1 MRIFFPLRNNRV
13 TEFMIS
19 ATFSRVCTRIIL
31 KNFLDVGDKDK
42 ERIYLE
48 VRKMNPLSTDPNI
61 TSKESVL
68 VVDDEAGP
76 RESLRMILK
85 SRYEVHT
92 ASDGQE
98 ALSLIQNKDFNVVT
112 LDLNMPGLSGMEV
125 LKEIRK
131 LKPDTEVVIITG
143 YGTLTNAQK
152 AMHFG
157 AGDFISKP
165 FNVEDITSIVANS
178 FERRRYNLKI
188 KNLLIKAINS
198 SHLSEIM

>member
-1 MRIFFPLRNNRV
+1 
-13 TEFMIS
+13 
-19 ATFSRVCTRIIL
+19 
-31 KNFLDVGDKDK
+31 
-42 ERIYLE
+42 
-48 VRKMNPLSTDPNI
+48 MNSLSTDPNI

-85 SRYEVHT
+85 SHYEVHT

-112 LDLNMPGLSGMEV
+112 LDLNMPGLSGIDV

-131 LKPDTEVVIITG
+131 LEPDTEVVIITG
-143 YGTLTNAQK
+143 YGTLTNAQE
-152 AMHFG
+152 AMRFG

-188 KNLLIKAINS
+188 KNLLIRAINS

>member
-1 MRIFFPLRNNRV
+1 V

>member
-1 MRIFFPLRNNRV
+1 MNSLLTAP
-13 TEFMIS
+13 
-19 ATFSRVCTRIIL
+19 
-31 KNFLDVGDKDK
+31 DV
-42 ERIYLE
+42 
-48 VRKMNPLSTDPNI
+48 

-85 SRYEVHT
+85 SRYEVHM

-98 ALSLIQNKDFNVVT
+98 ALSLIKNKDFNVVT
-112 LDLNMPGLSGMEV
+112 LDLNMPGLSGIEI

-143 YGTLTNAQK
+143 YGTLTNAQE
-152 AMHFG
+152 AMRFG

-165 FNVEDITSIVANS
+165 FNVEDITSTVANS

-188 KNLLIKAINS
+188 KNLLIETINS
-198 SHLSEIM
+198 FHLSEIM